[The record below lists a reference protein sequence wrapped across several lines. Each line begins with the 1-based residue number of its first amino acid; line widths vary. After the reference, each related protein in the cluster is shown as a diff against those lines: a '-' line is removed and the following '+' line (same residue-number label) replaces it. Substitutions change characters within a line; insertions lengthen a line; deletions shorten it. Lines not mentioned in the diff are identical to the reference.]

1 MAAMCSFR
9 TLLLSCA
16 ICIFLLGII
25 HFEYSFDYRYMGRLS
40 KLKLSNV
47 FSPILQVN
55 DSEER
60 SQNESDRDDGVC
72 EMCTSSQQLN
82 FWSAQ
87 EWNSTDCEKIYKWIA
102 TSPIQW
108 QTEDDIIKMTSQ
120 IQHCPW
126 HHQGAVATEFRLEL
140 KRCCHA
146 AYNCLVTQKNTPVG
160 TELTYEAEPKKKIK
174 IHHQIFA
181 IFPKDSS
188 LRSQQYKRC
197 AVVGNSGIL
206 TNSSCGAEIN
216 KADFVFRCNLPPMA
230 GVFAQDIGTKTNL
243 VTANPSIITERYG
256 ELQDR
261 RRPFFTNLTIYNDA
275 LLLLPAFSYTKN
287 TILSFRALYTLQDF
301 QAKQEVVFFN
311 PVYLKHL
318 SEFWRS
324 KGVRANRLSTGIMVT
339 SMALELCEQVL
350 IYGFWPFKE
359 NVDGQA
365 VSHHYFDN
373 QLPKPDIHS
382 MPLEY
387 QQLLQM
393 HSKGIVK
400 LQMAPCQ
407 IDP

>member
-40 KLKLSNV
+40 KLKFSNV

-55 DSEER
+55 DSEEK
-60 SQNESDRDDGVC
+60 SQNESDRDDGEC

-82 FWSAQ
+82 FWSAE
-87 EWNSTDCEKIYKWIA
+87 EWNSTDCEKTYKWIA

-108 QTEDDIIKMTSQ
+108 QTEDDIIKMASQ

-126 HHQGAVATEFRLEL
+126 HHQGAEATEFRLEL

-146 AYNCLVTQKNTPVG
+146 AYNCLVTQRNTPVG

-216 KADFVFRCNLPPMA
+216 KADFVFR
-230 GVFAQDIGTKTNL
+230 
-243 VTANPSIITERYG
+243 YG

-301 QAKQEVVFFN
+301 QAKQKVVFFN

-339 SMALELCEQVL
+339 SMALELCKQVL